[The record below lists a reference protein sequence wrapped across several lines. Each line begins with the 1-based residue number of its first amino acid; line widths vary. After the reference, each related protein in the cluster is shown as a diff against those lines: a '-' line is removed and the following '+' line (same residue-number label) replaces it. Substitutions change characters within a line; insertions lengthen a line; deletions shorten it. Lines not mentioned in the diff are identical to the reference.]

1 MLHRIGEIMTTPKS
15 NSLLRR
21 FSIFY
26 VGFAVIPIII
36 LFYLHSLY
44 DETGSFIRISDTHFT
59 LLLVLVGI
67 ISLIGFV
74 GMHTALRRIVT
85 FTESIKKTVLEKA
98 DEKVLIELAKEEGE
112 VAELAKSFG
121 QILKRLDN
129 NLHQLEETK
138 KTLHDVLKKVSE
150 VLSSVENFDNLIR
163 LVLETA
169 VDALDAKQG
178 ALFSVEDG
186 HYTLRAWVGKE
197 GVPSEQVMSAAQAYL
212 DLITK
217 ENRIFIL
224 PAMESSG
231 QTDKLF
237 APPLVCTPLI
247 YRGKTWGVLCLS
259 GNRYGGNFS
268 DDDLTIV
275 SNLSHQIAISF
286 ENAKLNEDAEQT
298 YFETMAALAMAVEAR
313 DPYSRG
319 HSDRVGEYARKI
331 GQSMGLPESS
341 IQTLWDASR
350 LHDVGKIGIRDAV
363 LIKPG
368 TLNMEERD
376 IIRKH
381 PIIGESIVLPLKTFK
396 HLLDPIRHHHEQLDG
411 SGYPDGLK
419 GEEITPITRILVV
432 ADIYDA
438 LTTSRPYREA
448 MDPDAIKKE
457 FDHLVSI
464 GKIDAAVVRHLYNMI
479 DRGEAQPRIK
489 ILPP

>member
-1 MLHRIGEIMTTPKS
+1 MRTPKS
-15 NSLLRR
+15 DSLLRR
-21 FSIFY
+21 FSIY
-26 VGFAVIPIII
+26 YIGFAVIPMIV
-36 LFYLHSLY
+36 LYYLHSLY
-44 DETGSFIRISDTHFT
+44 DETKSFINISDTRFS
-59 LLLVLVGI
+59 LLLILVGI
-67 ISLIGFV
+67 ISLLGFF
-74 GMHTALRRIVT
+74 GMHSALKRIVT
-85 FTESIKKTVLEKA
+85 FAESIKKNAFEKV
-98 DEKVLIELAKEEGE
+98 DEKILMELAKEEGE
-112 VAELAKSFG
+112 VGELAKSFS

-129 NLHQLEETK
+129 NLSQLEETK
-138 KTLHDVLKKVSE
+138 KTLHDILKKVSE
-150 VLSSVENFDNLIR
+150 VLSSVESFDNLIR

-178 ALFSVEDG
+178 ALFSIEDG
-186 HYTLRAWVGKE
+186 HYILRAWDGEE
-197 GVPSEQVMSAAQAYL
+197 GVSSERVMSAAQAYL
-212 DLITK
+212 DLIAK

-224 PAMESSG
+224 PGMENSE
-231 QTDKLF
+231 QTNTLF

-275 SNLSHQIAISF
+275 SNLSNQIAVSF

-331 GQSMGLPESS
+331 GQAMELPEIS

-350 LHDVGKIGIRDAV
+350 MHDIGKIGIRDAV

-376 IIRKH
+376 IIRNH
-381 PIIGESIVLPLKTFK
+381 PIIGERIVLPLKTFK

-438 LTTSRPYREA
+438 LTSSRPYREA
-448 MDPDAIKKE
+448 MNPDALKKE
-457 FDHLVSI
+457 FNHLVSV
-464 GKIDAAVVRHLYNMI
+464 GKIDAEVVRHLYKMI
-479 DRGEAQPRIK
+479 DKGEIQPCG
-489 ILPP
+489 

>member
-1 MLHRIGEIMTTPKS
+1 MTLRKS
-15 NSLLRR
+15 DSLLKR
-21 FSIFY
+21 FSFFY
-26 VGFAVIPIII
+26 VGFAVIPMTV

-44 DETGSFIRISDTHFT
+44 DETQSSIPISDTQFT
-59 LLLVLVGI
+59 LLLFLVGI
-67 ISLIGFV
+67 ISLIGFF
-74 GMHTALRRIVT
+74 GMRTALRRIVI
-85 FTESIKKTVLEKA
+85 FAESIKKTAFEKV

-112 VAELAKSFG
+112 VGELAKSFSH
-121 QILKRLDN
+121 ILKRLDD

-138 KTLHDVLKKVSE
+138 KTLHDILDKVSE
-150 VLSSVENFDNLIR
+150 VLSSVESFDNLIR

-169 VDALDAKQG
+169 VDALGAKQG

-186 HYTLRAWVGKE
+186 HYTLRAWVGKD
-197 GVPSEQVMSAAQAYL
+197 GVSAEQVTSATRAYL

-217 ENRIFIL
+217 ENRIFIS
-224 PAMESSG
+224 PAMEKGG
-231 QTDKLF
+231 QTDTLF

-247 YRGKTWGVLCLS
+247 YRGKTWGALCLS

-286 ENAKLNEDAEQT
+286 ENDKLNEDAEQT

-331 GQSMGLPESS
+331 GHSMGLPESN

-350 LHDVGKIGIRDAV
+350 MHDIGKIGIRDAV

-381 PIIGESIVLPLKTFK
+381 PIIGESIVMPLKTFK
-396 HLLDPIRHHHEQLDG
+396 HLLDPIRHHHEHLDG
-411 SGYPDGLK
+411 SGYPDGLS

-438 LTTSRPYREA
+438 LATSRPYREA
-448 MDPDAIKKE
+448 MDSDTLMKE
-457 FDHLVSI
+457 IDHFVAD
-464 GKIDAAVVRHLYNMI
+464 GKIDATVVHHLFGLI
-479 DRGEAQPRIK
+479 DRGELNPSG
-489 ILPP
+489 

>member
-1 MLHRIGEIMTTPKS
+1 MTAPKS
-15 NSLLRR
+15 DSLLRR

-26 VGFAVIPIII
+26 IGFAVIPMIV
-36 LFYLHSLY
+36 LYYLHSLY
-44 DETGSFIRISDTHFT
+44 DETKSFINISDTQFS

-67 ISLIGFV
+67 ISLLGFF
-74 GMHTALRRIVT
+74 GMRSTLRRIIT
-85 FTESIKKTVLEKA
+85 FTESIKKNAFEKV

-112 VAELAKSFG
+112 VGELAKSFS

-129 NLHQLEETK
+129 NLRQLEETK
-138 KTLHDVLKKVSE
+138 KTLHDILKKVSE
-150 VLSSVENFDNLIR
+150 VLSSVESFDNLIH

-169 VDALDAKQG
+169 VDALDAKRG

-186 HYTLRAWVGKE
+186 HYTLRAWVGEE
-197 GVPSEQVMSAAQAYL
+197 GVSSEQVMSAAQAYL
-212 DLITK
+212 DLIAK

-224 PAMESSG
+224 PAMENSE
-231 QTDKLF
+231 QTNTLF

-247 YRGKTWGVLCLS
+247 YRGKTWGILCLS
-259 GNRYGGNFS
+259 GNRYGVNFS

-275 SNLSHQIAISF
+275 SNLSHQIAVSF

-298 YFETMAALAMAVEAR
+298 YFETMAALAMAVEAK

-331 GQSMGLPESS
+331 GQSMGLPEIS

-350 LHDVGKIGIRDAV
+350 MHDIGKIGIRDAV

-376 IIRKH
+376 IIRNH

-438 LTTSRPYREA
+438 LTSSRPYREA

-457 FDHLVSI
+457 FDHLMSV
-464 GKIDAAVVRHLYNMI
+464 GKIDAEVVRHLYNMI
-479 DRGEAQPRIK
+479 DRGEMQPC
-489 ILPP
+489 

>member
-1 MLHRIGEIMTTPKS
+1 MTAPKS
-15 NSLLRR
+15 DSLLRR

-26 VGFAVIPIII
+26 IGFAVIPMIV
-36 LFYLHSLY
+36 LYYLHSLY
-44 DETGSFIRISDTHFT
+44 DETKSFINISDTQFS
-59 LLLVLVGI
+59 LLLILVGI
-67 ISLIGFV
+67 ISLLGFF
-74 GMHTALRRIVT
+74 GMHIALRRIVT
-85 FTESIKKTVLEKA
+85 FAESIKKNAFEKV
-98 DEKVLIELAKEEGE
+98 DEKILMELAKEEGE
-112 VAELAKSFG
+112 VGELAKSFS

-129 NLHQLEETK
+129 NLSQLEETK
-138 KTLHDVLKKVSE
+138 KTLHDILKKVSE
-150 VLSSVENFDNLIR
+150 VLSSVESFDNLIR

-169 VDALDAKQG
+169 VDALDAKRG

-186 HYTLRAWVGKE
+186 HYTLRAWVGE
-197 GVPSEQVMSAAQAYL
+197 EDVSSEHVMSAAQPYL
-212 DLITK
+212 DLIAK

-224 PAMESSG
+224 PAMENREH
-231 QTDKLF
+231 TNTLF
-237 APPLVCTPLI
+237 ALPLVCTPLI

-275 SNLSHQIAISF
+275 SNLSHQIAVSF

-331 GQSMGLPESS
+331 GQSMGLPEIS

-350 LHDVGKIGIRDAV
+350 MHDIGKIGIRDAV

-376 IIRKH
+376 IIRNH
-381 PIIGESIVLPLKTFK
+381 PIIGERIVLPLKTFK

-438 LTTSRPYREA
+438 LTSSRPYREA
-448 MDPDAIKKE
+448 MDPDALKKE
-457 FDHLVSI
+457 FDHLVSV
-464 GKIDAAVVRHLYNMI
+464 GKIDAEVVRHLYNMI
-479 DRGEAQPRIK
+479 DRGEIK
-489 ILPP
+489 PC

>member
-1 MLHRIGEIMTTPKS
+1 MTTPKS
-15 NSLLRR
+15 DSLLRS

-26 VGFAVIPIII
+26 VGFAVIPIIV
-36 LFYLHSLY
+36 LYYLHSLY
-44 DETGSFIRISDTHFT
+44 DETGSFIRISDTQFI

-67 ISLIGFV
+67 ISLVGFF
-74 GMHTALRRIVT
+74 GMRTALRRIVI
-85 FTESIKKTVLEKA
+85 FAQSIKKTVY
-98 DEKVLIELAKEEGE
+98 EKVDERLLIELAKEEGE
-112 VAELAKSFG
+112 VGELAKSFG

-138 KTLHDVLKKVSE
+138 KTLHDILKKVSE

-169 VDALDAKQG
+169 VDALDAKRG

-197 GVPSEQVMSAAQAYL
+197 GVSSEQVFSAAQAYL
-212 DLITK
+212 DLIAK

-224 PAMESSG
+224 PAMENSE
-231 QTDKLF
+231 QPNTLF
-237 APPLVCTPLI
+237 APPLVCTPLV

-259 GNRYGGNFS
+259 GNRYDGNFS

-275 SNLSHQIAISF
+275 SNLSHQIAVSF

-313 DPYSRG
+313 DSYSRG
-319 HSDRVGEYARKI
+319 HSDRVGEYSRKI
-331 GQSMGLPESS
+331 GQSMGLPEIS

-350 LHDVGKIGIRDAV
+350 MHDIGKIGIRDAV

-368 TLNMEERD
+368 TLNIEERD

-396 HLLDPIRHHHEQLDG
+396 HLLDPIRHHHELLDG

-438 LTTSRPYREA
+438 LNSSRPYREA

-457 FDHLVSI
+457 FDHLVSV
-464 GKIDAAVVRHLYNMI
+464 GKIDTEVVRHLYNMI
-479 DRGEAQPRIK
+479 DSGEMQPC
-489 ILPP
+489 

>member
-1 MLHRIGEIMTTPKS
+1 MTTPKS
-15 NSLLRR
+15 DSLLRR

-26 VGFAVIPIII
+26 VGFAVIPIMV
-36 LFYLHSLY
+36 LYYLQSLY
-44 DETGSFIRISDTHFT
+44 DETSNFIRISDTQFS

-67 ISLIGFV
+67 ISLIGFF
-74 GMHTALRRIVT
+74 GMHTALSRIVT
-85 FTESIKKTVLEKA
+85 FAESIKKA
-98 DEKVLIELAKEEGE
+98 AFEKVDGKMLIELAKEEGE

-121 QILKRLDN
+121 QIMQRLDH

-169 VDALDAKQG
+169 VDALGAKQG
-178 ALFSVEDG
+178 ALFSIDDG
-186 HYTLRAWVGKE
+186 HYSLRAWVGKE
-197 GVPSEQVMSAAQAYL
+197 GAVSEQVMSAAQAYL

-224 PAMESSG
+224 PALENS
-231 QTDKLF
+231 QQIDKLF

-275 SNLSHQIAISF
+275 SNLSHQIAVSF

-319 HSDRVGEYARKI
+319 HSDRVGEYALKI
-331 GQSMGLPESS
+331 GYSMGLPESS
-341 IQTLWDASR
+341 IQTLRDASK
-350 LHDVGKIGIRDAV
+350 LHDVGKIGISDAILV
-363 LIKPG
+363 KPG
-368 TLNMEERD
+368 ALSMEERD
-376 IIRKH
+376 IIKKH
-381 PIIGESIVLPLKTFK
+381 PVIGESIVLPLKTFK

-419 GEEITPITRILVV
+419 GEEIMPITRILVV

-438 LTTSRPYREA
+438 LTTNRPYRPA
-448 MDPDAIKKE
+448 MDTDAMRKE
-457 FDHLVSI
+457 FDHFVAT
-464 GKIDAAVVRHLYNMI
+464 GKIDAEVVYHLYRLI
-479 DRGEAQPRIK
+479 DRGEIHPSG
-489 ILPP
+489 

>member
-1 MLHRIGEIMTTPKS
+1 
-15 NSLLRR
+15 
-21 FSIFY
+21 
-26 VGFAVIPIII
+26 
-36 LFYLHSLY
+36 
-44 DETGSFIRISDTHFT
+44 
-59 LLLVLVGI
+59 
-67 ISLIGFV
+67 
-74 GMHTALRRIVT
+74 
-85 FTESIKKTVLEKA
+85 
-98 DEKVLIELAKEEGE
+98 
-112 VAELAKSFG
+112 
-121 QILKRLDN
+121 
-129 NLHQLEETK
+129 
-138 KTLHDVLKKVSE
+138 E
-150 VLSSVENFDNLIR
+150 VLSSVESFDNLIR

-169 VDALDAKQG
+169 VDALDAKRG

-197 GVPSEQVMSAAQAYL
+197 GVSSEQVMSAAQAYL
-212 DLITK
+212 DLIAK
-217 ENRIFIL
+217 ENRIFIS
-224 PAMESSG
+224 PAMENSE
-231 QTDKLF
+231 QTNALF

-331 GQSMGLPESS
+331 GHSMGLPESS
-341 IQTLWDASR
+341 IQTLRDASR
-350 LHDVGKIGIRDAV
+350 MHDIGKIGIRDAV

-419 GEEITPITRILVV
+419 GEEITPITRILTV

-438 LTTSRPYREA
+438 LVTNRPYREG

-457 FDHLVSI
+457 FDHFVAA
-464 GKIDAAVVRHLYNMI
+464 GKIDAEVVRHLYNMI
-479 DRGEAQPRIK
+479 DRGEMQPCE
-489 ILPP
+489 

>member
-1 MLHRIGEIMTTPKS
+1 MIKLKAD
-15 NSLLRR
+15 SLLRK

-36 LFYLHSLY
+36 LFYLYSLY
-44 DETGSFIRISDTHFT
+44 DETHTLIQLSDAHFT
-59 LLLVLVGI
+59 ILLVLVGTT
-67 ISLIGFV
+67 SLIGFF
-74 GMHTALRRIVT
+74 GMRIALKRIVT
-85 FTESIKKTVLEKA
+85 FAKSIEKSTFEKV
-98 DEKVLIELAKEEGE
+98 DEKVLIGLAKEKGE

-121 QILKRLDN
+121 QILKRLDD

-138 KTLHDVLKKVSE
+138 KTLHDVLTKVSE

-169 VDALDAKQG
+169 VDALGAKNG
-178 ALFSVEDG
+178 ALFSVDDNQ
-186 HYTLRAWVGKE
+186 YTLKAWVGGE
-197 GVPSEQVMSAAQAYL
+197 SVAAEQVMTASRSYL

-217 ENRIFIL
+217 ENRTFVL
-224 PAMESSG
+224 PAMENSG
-231 QTDKLF
+231 RGDDIF
-237 APPLVCTPLI
+237 DPPLVCTPLN
-247 YRGKTWGVLCLS
+247 YRGKTWGGLCLS
-259 GNRYGGNFS
+259 GNRYSGNFS

-275 SNLSHQIAISF
+275 SNLSHQIAVAF

-331 GQSMGLPESS
+331 GYSMGLPEDS
-341 IQTLWDASR
+341 IQTLRDASR

-363 LIKPG
+363 LVKPG
-368 TLNMEERD
+368 TLNLEERD

-381 PIIGESIVLPLKTFK
+381 PVIGESIVTPLKTFK

-419 GEEITPITRILVV
+419 GEAITPITRILVV

-438 LTTSRPYREA
+438 LTSNRPYRQP
-448 MDPDAIKKE
+448 MDIGAIKKE
-457 FDHLVSI
+457 FDHLVSV
-464 GKIDAAVVRHLYNMI
+464 GKIDAEVVRHLYAVI
-479 DRGEAQPRIK
+479 DRGDLPPRI
-489 ILPP
+489 

>member
-1 MLHRIGEIMTTPKS
+1 MTTPKS

-26 VGFAVIPIII
+26 VGFALIPIIV

-44 DETGSFIRISDTHFT
+44 DETSSFIRISDTLFS

-67 ISLIGFV
+67 ISLLGFF
-74 GMHTALRRIVT
+74 GMRTALRRIVS
-85 FTESIKKTVLEKA
+85 FAESIKKTAFEKV

-112 VAELAKSFG
+112 IGELAKSFG
-121 QILKRLDN
+121 HILKRLDD

-138 KTLHDVLKKVSE
+138 KTLHDILKKVSE
-150 VLSSVENFDNLIR
+150 VLSSVESFDNLIR

-169 VDALDAKQG
+169 VDALDAKRG

-197 GVPSEQVMSAAQAYL
+197 GVSSEQVMSAAQAYL
-212 DLITK
+212 DLIAK
-217 ENRIFIL
+217 ENRIFIS
-224 PAMESSG
+224 PAMENSE
-231 QTDKLF
+231 QTDALF

-331 GQSMGLPESS
+331 GHSMGLPESS
-341 IQTLWDASR
+341 IQTLRDASR
-350 LHDVGKIGIRDAV
+350 MHDIGKIGIRDAV

-419 GEEITPITRILVV
+419 GEEITPITRILTV

-438 LTTSRPYREA
+438 LVTNRPYREG

-457 FDHLVSI
+457 FDHFVAA
-464 GKIDAAVVRHLYNMI
+464 GKIDAEVVRHLYDMI
-479 DRGEAQPRIK
+479 DRGEMQPCR
-489 ILPP
+489 

>member
-1 MLHRIGEIMTTPKS
+1 MTTPKS
-15 NSLLRR
+15 DSLLRR

-44 DETGSFIRISDTHFT
+44 DDTGSFIIISDDHFS

-74 GMHTALRRIVT
+74 GMRSALTRIVT
-85 FTESIKKTVLEKA
+85 FAESIKKTVFEKV

-121 QILKRLDN
+121 QILKRLDH

-169 VDALDAKQG
+169 VDALDARQG

-186 HYTLRAWVGKE
+186 RYTLRAWVGME
-197 GVPSEQVMSAAQAYL
+197 GIPSDQVMPAAQAYL
-212 DLITK
+212 DLMTK
-217 ENRIFIL
+217 ENRTFIM
-224 PAMESSG
+224 PAMESSE

-237 APPLVCTPLI
+237 APPLVFTPLI

-286 ENAKLNEDAEQT
+286 ENEKLNEDAEQT

-331 GQSMGLPESS
+331 GQSMGLPEIS
-341 IQTLWDASR
+341 IQTLRDASR
-350 LHDVGKIGIRDAV
+350 MHDIGKIGIRDAV

-376 IIRKH
+376 IIRNH
-381 PIIGESIVLPLKTFK
+381 PIIGERIVLPVKTFK

-438 LTTSRPYREA
+438 LATSRPYREA

-457 FDHLVSI
+457 FDQLVST
-464 GKIDAAVVRHLYNMI
+464 GKIDAEVVRHLYRLI
-479 DRGEAQPRIK
+479 DSSEIQPRG
-489 ILPP
+489 

>member
-1 MLHRIGEIMTTPKS
+1 MTAPKAD
-15 NSLLRR
+15 SLLRR

-26 VGFAVIPIII
+26 VGFAVIPIVI
-36 LFYLHSLY
+36 LFYIYSLY
-44 DETGSFIRISDTHFT
+44 DETGSFIRLSDDHFS
-59 LLLVLVGI
+59 LLLILVAI
-67 ISLIGFV
+67 VSLIGFV
-74 GMHTALRRIVT
+74 GMHTALKRIVI
-85 FTESIKKTVLEKA
+85 FTESIKKTAFEKV
-98 DEKVLIELAKEEGE
+98 DEKVLIELAKDEGE

-121 QILKRLDN
+121 QILKRLDD

-138 KTLHDVLKKVSE
+138 KTLHDVLRKVSE
-150 VLSSVENFDNLIR
+150 VLSSVENFDSLIR

-169 VDALDAKQG
+169 VDALDAERG
-178 ALFSVEDG
+178 ALFSVEDDN
-186 HYTLRAWVGKE
+186 YSLKAWVGPE
-197 GVPSEQVMSAAQAYL
+197 ELAPGQIQSAAQAYL
-212 DLITK
+212 DLIAK
-217 ENRIFIL
+217 ENRIFIM
-224 PAMESSG
+224 PATESG
-231 QTDKLF
+231 AQTDKLF

-268 DDDLTIV
+268 EDDLTIV
-275 SNLSHQIAISF
+275 SNLSNQIAISF

-331 GQSMGLPESS
+331 GQSMDLPESS

-363 LIKPG
+363 LVKPG
-368 TLNMEERD
+368 SLNMEERD

-381 PIIGESIVLPLKTFK
+381 PVIGESIVMPLKTFR

-411 SGYPDGLK
+411 SGYPDGLQ
-419 GEEITPITRILVV
+419 GEEITPITRILIV

-438 LTTSRPYREA
+438 LMTNRPYRGA
-448 MDPDAIKKE
+448 MEPDSIKKE
-457 FDHLVSI
+457 FDHLVSV
-464 GKIDAAVVRHLYNMI
+464 GKIDAEVVRHLYKVI
-479 DRGEAQPRIK
+479 DKGEAQP
-489 ILPP
+489 

>member
-1 MLHRIGEIMTTPKS
+1 MTAPKS
-15 NSLLRR
+15 DSLLRR

-26 VGFAVIPIII
+26 IGFAVIPMIV
-36 LFYLHSLY
+36 LYYLHSLY
-44 DETGSFIRISDTHFT
+44 DETKSFINISDTQFS

-67 ISLIGFV
+67 ISLLGFF
-74 GMHTALRRIVT
+74 GMRIALSRIIT
-85 FTESIKKTVLEKA
+85 FAQSIKKNAFEKV

-112 VAELAKSFG
+112 VGELAKSFS

-129 NLHQLEETK
+129 NLRQLEEAK
-138 KTLHDVLKKVSE
+138 KTLHDILKKVSE
-150 VLSSVENFDNLIR
+150 VLSSVESFDNLVR
-163 LVLETA
+163 LVLETS

-178 ALFSVEDG
+178 ALFSIEDG
-186 HYTLRAWVGKE
+186 HYTLRAWVSEE
-197 GVPSEQVMSAAQAYL
+197 GVSSERVMLAAQAYL
-212 DLITK
+212 DLIAK

-224 PAMESSG
+224 PGMGNSE
-231 QTDKLF
+231 QTDTLF

-275 SNLSHQIAISF
+275 SNLSNQIAVSF
-286 ENAKLNEDAEQT
+286 ENAKLNKDAEQT

-331 GQSMGLPESS
+331 GQSMGLPEIS
-341 IQTLWDASR
+341 IQTLWDASKM
-350 LHDVGKIGIRDAV
+350 HDIGKIGIRDAV

-376 IIRKH
+376 IIRNH
-381 PIIGESIVLPLKTFK
+381 PIIGERIVLPLKTFK

-438 LTTSRPYREA
+438 LASSRPYREA
-448 MDPDAIKKE
+448 MDPDALKKE
-457 FDHLVSI
+457 FDHLVSV
-464 GKIDAAVVRHLYNMI
+464 GKIDAEVVRHLYNMI
-479 DRGEAQPRIK
+479 DRGEIK
-489 ILPP
+489 PC

>member
-1 MLHRIGEIMTTPKS
+1 MRK
-15 NSLLRR
+15 

-26 VGFAVIPIII
+26 VGFAVIPVIV

-44 DETGSFIRISDTHFT
+44 DETGGFIRISDTHFS
-59 LLLVLVGI
+59 LLLILVGI
-67 ISLIGFV
+67 ISIIGFV
-74 GMHTALRRIVT
+74 GMRASLRRIVT
-85 FTESIKKTVLEKA
+85 FAESIKRTVYEKV
-98 DEKVLIELAKEEGE
+98 DEKVLIEMAKEGGE
-112 VAELAKSFG
+112 VAELAKSFS
-121 QILKRLDN
+121 QILKRLDD

-186 HYTLRAWVGKE
+186 HCTLRAWVGKE

-224 PAMESSG
+224 PAMESSE

-237 APPLVCTPLI
+237 PPPLVCTPLI

-268 DDDLTIV
+268 DDDLNIV
-275 SNLSHQIAISF
+275 SNLSHQLAISF

-331 GQSMGLPESS
+331 GQSMGLPEGSV
-341 IQTLWDASR
+341 QTLWDASR

-368 TLNMEERD
+368 SLNMEERD

-419 GEEITPITRILVV
+419 GEEITPITRILAV

-438 LTTSRPYREA
+438 LTTSRPYRGA
-448 MDPDAIKKE
+448 MDPDAVKNE
-457 FDHLVSI
+457 FNHLVSI
-464 GKIDAAVVRHLYNMI
+464 GKIDAEIVRHLYNMI
-479 DRGEAQPRIK
+479 DRGEMQSCE
-489 ILPP
+489 